1 VNALVVALIVYAA
14 ILAVWTLVALVRQ
27 AWGKGFSIPALTS
40 YARIVYSGPTEPRD
54 PAVSNELEKLG
65 FRPAF
70 SFRDETHPGS
80 EIFQTWVDEPGTT
93 ECLLASAVRGNYET
107 RNLAFWSIRADGSMD
122 TTVGEANLRILE
134 DIPSQR
140 TTFVAG
146 AIEPREILAVHRAR
160 LGGEA
165 SSLRPIASED
175 LSIRSART
183 REYLEFQRSR
193 GLLRFDPAQA
203 KYFATRRFALRSVR
217 QQLLP
222 VAGDLRAKPLLIGLA
237 LACLVLVARALLPAG
252 PVFFGAVVLAVVA
265 ADGFLAGWMFAP
277 RVLPWSMILAAVPL
291 YFAPAA
297 ANWAVP
303 LLPPYVAFVTHMQ
316 RLKRKA
322 VVVKIASP
330 PKRLGNT
337 ILRWILL
344 LALFVAFFL
353 YFRHPAR

>member
-1 VNALVVALIVYAA
+1 M
-14 ILAVWTLVALVRQ
+14 T
-27 AWGKGFSIPALTS
+27 G
-40 YARIVYSGPTEPRD
+40 YARTQGSDDQRRWVWEARSVNGRNLEVRCRVPQGFDRLEN
-54 PAVSNELEKLG
+54 PA
-65 FRPAF
+65 R
-70 SFRDETHPGS
+70 T
-80 EIFQTWVDEPGTT
+80 
-93 ECLLASAVRGNYET
+93 AVGARLRRGN
-107 RNLAFWSIRADGSMD
+107 
-122 TTVGEANLRILE
+122 V
-134 DIPSQR
+134 
-140 TTFVAG
+140 
-146 AIEPREILAVHRAR
+146 
-160 LGGEA
+160 
-165 SSLRPIASED
+165 SLTLTIASED